1 MSELSAAFGL
11 PDLKGRDTF
20 TVKYPTRRL
29 REEYVDAAGRKQ
41 RFTFIDLERAAL
53 FQCQMHK
60 CDMRTFIFC
69 GEIDAGPLPGC
80 AEGER
85 AFMWQAQEKI

>member
-29 REEYVDAAGRKQ
+29 REG
-41 RFTFIDLERAAL
+41 FTFVDLERAAL

-60 CDMRTFIFC
+60 CDMRTFVFC